1 VAESTVAIK
10 RATVAE
16 ISEWFTVG
24 RQLLFRMARRMAR
37 TTARS
42 HRLARRIACG
52 IACGIAC
59 RIVRIIA
66 RRIVRIIARRIT
78 RRIACG
84 IAGEIAGG
92 IGRAIARGVAVSEG
106 PSASRP
112 TLRSDDNRVML
123 TDEWLHRSMRKAQ
136 VWAVALAGR
145 PLYAEDTIGCV
156 VLQ

>member
-1 VAESTVAIK
+1 VAESTVAVK

-16 ISEWFTVG
+16 ISEWFSVG
-24 RQLLFRMARRMAR
+24 RQLLFRMARG
-37 TTARS
+37 TARS
-42 HRLARRIACG
+42 HRLARRIADG

-59 RIVRIIA
+59 RIAGRIV

-78 RRIACG
+78 RRIACK
-84 IAGEIAGG
+84 IAGG
-92 IGRAIARGVAVSEG
+92 IARSIARGVAVSEG

>member
-1 VAESTVAIK
+1 MAESTVAVK

-16 ISEWFTVG
+16 ISEWFSVG
-24 RQLLFRMARRMAR
+24 RQLLFRMARG
-37 TTARS
+37 TARS
-42 HRLARRIACG
+42 HRLARRIADG

-59 RIVRIIA
+59 RIAGRIV
-66 RRIVRIIARRIT
+66 RRIVRIIARRI
-78 RRIACG
+78 ACK
-84 IAGEIAGG
+84 IAGG
-92 IGRAIARGVAVSEG
+92 IARSIARGVAVSEG

-145 PLYAEDTIGCV
+145 PLYAEDAIGCV